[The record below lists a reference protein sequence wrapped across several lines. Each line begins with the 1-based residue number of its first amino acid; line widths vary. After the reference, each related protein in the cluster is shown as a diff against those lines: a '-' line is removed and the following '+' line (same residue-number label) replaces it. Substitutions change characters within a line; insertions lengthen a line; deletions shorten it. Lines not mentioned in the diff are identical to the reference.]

1 MRRQQSPNRPHT
13 RYHDNNFKWMVQCI
27 GIQLKNLMQL
37 PLRKF
42 CIRKA
47 DINMQ
52 HDYFNA
58 NNFSKY
64 YISCATSLSRF
75 KKVLIEMLLGCS
87 WDAPRMLLGH
97 FWDAPGMLLRRSW
110 DTPGTL
116 LGCSWDAPV
125 MLLGHSWDA
134 PWTLLGCYW
143 DAPGT
148 LLGRSWD
155 AHGTLLGCSFSINYL

>member
-1 MRRQQSPNRPHT
+1 MGYPCKNNLIFLGQKLVISGIVRRQQSPNRPHT

-52 HDYFNA
+52 HNYYNA
-58 NNFSKY
+58 NNLSKY
-64 YISCATSLSRF
+64 NISCATSLSCFR
-75 KKVLIEMLLGCS
+75 MCS
-87 WDAPRMLLGH
+87 GFSLDAPRT
-97 FWDAPGMLLRRSW
+97 LLRRYC
-110 DTPGTL
+110 TGTL
-116 LGCSWDAPV
+116 LGRS
-125 MLLGHSWDA
+125 
-134 PWTLLGCYW
+134 W

-148 LLGRSWD
+148 LLGRS
-155 AHGTLLGCSFSINYL
+155 